1 MTGSIR
7 MKEDA
12 KKEYR
17 NLLENV
23 IDWAKKCLEVLRLQ
37 RAWKKGQV
45 PEAELAG
52 PIRTTEEE
60 QKLVEEIFNPS
71 TTFPTRKKPAS
82 GFDIGSIKIEVYGP
96 KRTPQARQKPKETE
110 SAPSETVSP
119 TAAAPAE
126 AARPADERTPI
137 ESILPAAPPAP
148 TLPSAAPSTPNRT
161 SEPKQPSLPPAPVNQ
176 APAESIVNGS
186 APDPNDSGKPRL
198 LVIDDYEPLLNMLA
212 RSLKAAGYEPICA
225 KDGVEGIVKL
235 HEKAV
240 DLIITD
246 VQMPKL
252 DGFDLSKMLNV
263 REETRD
269 IPVIFLTEVLDA
281 QTRTV
286 AKRLGAADTIIKPFT
301 MDTLLESVKTVLA
314 CHQAVIQP
322 TLDLTEASPEPAT
335 IS

>member
-1 MTGSIR
+1 

-12 KKEYR
+12 KKEYK

-23 IDWAKKCLEVLRLQ
+23 IDWAKKCLEILRLQ

-52 PIRTTEEE
+52 PIRTSAEE
-60 QKLVEEIFNPS
+60 QKLVEEIFNPATS
-71 TTFPTRKKPAS
+71 FPTRKKPAS

-96 KRTPQARQKPKETE
+96 KRSPQIHQKPEE
-110 SAPSETVSP
+110 STPVSP
-119 TAAAPAE
+119 ETLVAVENASPEVVSPMEATIPAV
-126 AARPADERTPI
+126 D
-137 ESILPAAPPAP
+137 SILPAAPPAP
-148 TLPSAAPSTPNRT
+148 SIPTVAPGSPSRTTEPTL
-161 SEPKQPSLPPAPVNQ
+161 PSLPPAPVNQ
-176 APAESIVNGS
+176 ASAEPIVNGS

>member
-12 KKEYR
+12 KKEYK

-52 PIRTTEEE
+52 PIRTSAEE
-60 QKLVEEIFNPS
+60 QKLVEEIFNPA

-96 KRTPQARQKPKETE
+96 KRTPQPPPKPKETE
-110 SAPSETVSP
+110 
-119 TAAAPAE
+119 PAVPEEVLPE
-126 AARPADERTPI
+126 AMIPVEEPKPVEA
-137 ESILPAAPPAP
+137 ILPAVAPVPAVP
-148 TLPSAAPSTPNRT
+148 TVTPNMPNRT
-161 SEPKQPSLPPAPVNQ
+161 TDPKQPSLPPAPVNQ
-176 APAESIVNGS
+176 ASVESTINGS

-322 TLDLTEASPEPAT
+322 TLVLTEASPEPAS